1 VRYRT
6 YKLGGIEIKDSIVNG
21 IEHWGFVFI
30 DQKNLG
36 ANLDT
41 FMHYLM
47 SNGEVIGMNTKHI
60 DIYRLAPFLSRSE
73 LRALKAAYDLG
84 FFDESRKSTLSKV
97 TDALGLSP
105 TTVNYEIRR
114 GINKL
119 SSILLRDNQSNKV
132 NDYIKWYKKAYFKS

>member
-1 VRYRT
+1 M
-6 YKLGGIEIKDSIVNG
+6 NG

-60 DIYRLAPFLSRSE
+60 DIYRVILSDRS
-73 LRALKAAYDLG
+73 
-84 FFDESRKSTLSKV
+84 
-97 TDALGLSP
+97 
-105 TTVNYEIRR
+105 
-114 GINKL
+114 
-119 SSILLRDNQSNKV
+119 Q
-132 NDYIKWYKKAYFKS
+132 

>member
-1 VRYRT
+1 MRYRT

-60 DIYRLAPFLSRSE
+60 DIYE
-73 LRALKAAYDLG
+73 LFSVISLNVHFYL
-84 FFDESRKSTLSKV
+84 RKELN
-97 TDALGLSP
+97 L
-105 TTVNYEIRR
+105 
-114 GINKL
+114 
-119 SSILLRDNQSNKV
+119 
-132 NDYIKWYKKAYFKS
+132 

>member
-1 VRYRT
+1 LDNSVRYRT

-47 SNGEVIGMNTKHI
+47 SNGEVIGINTKHI
-60 DIYRLAPFLSRSE
+60 NIYRVILS
-73 LRALKAAYDLG
+73 D
-84 FFDESRKSTLSKV
+84 KS
-97 TDALGLSP
+97 
-105 TTVNYEIRR
+105 
-114 GINKL
+114 
-119 SSILLRDNQSNKV
+119 Q
-132 NDYIKWYKKAYFKS
+132 